1 MKATIIFSLLLTLL
15 ISACYVDVYEIGNS
29 SSSFSYPS
37 SNSHNS
43 SSSQKIDVL
52 LDSVHCEKQSY
63 KVVEI
68 GSQTWIAQ
76 NLNEMPKSGN
86 SWCPGGFD
94 DRCNSGY
101 GRLYDWAAAKT
112 VCSTCGKEWVLPS
125 KGDYEI
131 LSDVDADLLRATSV
145 WHAAYNGL
153 RYDDESSGPFMFRD
167 NYGYWWSSTESGQWA
182 YYSVL
187 IKNGVKMNVSYEKKT
202 YGFSVRCIKK

>member
-1 MKATIIFSLLLTLL
+1 MKATAILALLFTLL
-15 ISACYVDVYEIGNS
+15 VSACYVDVYEIGKS

-43 SSSQKIDVL
+43 SSSLKIDVL

-63 KVVEI
+63 KRVEI

-86 SWCPGGFD
+86 SWCSGEFD

-101 GRLYDWAAAKT
+101 GRLYDWEAAMT
-112 VCSTCGKEWVLPS
+112 VCSACGDDWKLPS

-131 LSDVDADLLRATSV
+131 LSDVDADRLRSTSV
-145 WHAAYNGL
+145 WHAAFNGL
-153 RYDDESSGPFMFRD
+153 RYDDESRGPFMFRD
-167 NYGYWWSSTESGQWA
+167 TDGYWWSSTENGQWA
-182 YYSVL
+182 YRSKL
-187 IKNGVKMNVSYEKKT
+187 LKNGSKLDIAYEKKT